1 MGQIAVYTESADF
14 NAKTS
19 LAYRL
24 VSTQASTERFYL
36 SSFN

>member
-24 VSTQASTERFYL
+24 ESTQASTEHVHL
-36 SSFN
+36 SDFN